1 MAVYENQYAWVSWGS
16 AKSDLFDITNGTRQG
31 SVASPVLWAVYCDPL
46 IQELRD
52 LGIGAHVGGMFMG
65 VTMYADDLLLIAPT
79 RGGMQQM
86 LKVCEDYAIRFNI
99 SFSTDPDPNKSKS
112 KCIFMIGDK
121 KNLPRPA
128 PLTLGGRELPWVS
141 NAVHLGH
148 ELHESGKMDH
158 DAKVKR
164 AEFISKSVELRETF
178 GFASPV
184 EVLQAHKLY
193 CSSFYGSMLWNLSGE
208 AASQVFSAW
217 SVAVR
222 LSWSCPRDT
231 RTYLMQQVLSCGM
244 DSAKTDILVRYAKF
258 FKSLRTSPSREVR
271 VLANLVSRDIRTPT
285 GSNIRMVEDASGL
298 SVWNTCQLKLRE
310 EIRKKELVEIENQEK
325 WRIPYLSKLLGQR
338 QELVYQGMDKEEE
351 EMTRIDDLIN
361 SLCTN

>member
-1 MAVYENQYAWVSWGS
+1 
-16 AKSDLFDITNGTRQG
+16 
-31 SVASPVLWAVYCDPL
+31 
-46 IQELRD
+46 
-52 LGIGAHVGGMFMG
+52 
-65 VTMYADDLLLIAPT
+65 MYADDLLLIAPT

-86 LKVCEDYAIRFNI
+86 LKVSDTLRFNI
-99 SFSTDPDPNKSKS
+99 SFSTDPDPIKSKS
-112 KCIFMIGDK
+112 KCIFMIGDR
-121 KNLPRPA
+121 KNLARPS
-128 PLTLGGRELPWVS
+128 PLILGGRELPWVT

-148 ELHESGKMDH
+148 ELHESGKMDY

-164 AEFISKSVELRETF
+164 AEFIAKSVELRETF

-231 RTYLMQQVLSCGM
+231 RTYLMQQVLSSGL
-244 DSAKTDILVRYAKF
+244 DSAKTDILVRYSKF
-258 FKSLRTSPSREVR
+258 FRSLRCSPSREVR
-271 VLANLVSRDIRTPT
+271 VLANLVSRDIRTST
-285 GSNIRMVEDASGL
+285 GSNLRLLEEASGL
-298 SVWNTCQLKLRE
+298 DVWDTCQSKLRE
-310 EIRKKELVEIENQEK
+310 EIRKKELVKIDDHDK

-338 QELVYQGMDKEEE
+338 QELVYQGMDQEEE
-351 EMTRIDDLIN
+351 EMTRIEELIS